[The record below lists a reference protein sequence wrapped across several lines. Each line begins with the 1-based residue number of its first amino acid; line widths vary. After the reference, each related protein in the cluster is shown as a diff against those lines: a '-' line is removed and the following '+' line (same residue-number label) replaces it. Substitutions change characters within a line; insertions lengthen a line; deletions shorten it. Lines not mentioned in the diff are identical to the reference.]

1 MNTAV
6 LVATTCLVVVLAL
19 FLARELRIRRALQ
32 QLLARMLSH
41 RNRINEETR
50 PTIYDV
56 ADPDHDS
63 RL

>member
-41 RNRINEETR
+41 RNRINEETTTMR
-50 PTIYDV
+50 DA
-56 ADPDHDS
+56 ADPADDC
-63 RL
+63 RLQ